1 MESER
6 TTLTARN
13 KSLDGPGGPAGSD
26 REEVE
31 ALAEHSTAGKGRSAC
46 GTAQEAL
53 AETPGETEVTQLVDD
68 GARQWPRIQ
77 PVSQGLPWVR
87 KTDQMGVAGV
97 T

>member
-46 GTAQEAL
+46 GTAQEA
-53 AETPGETEVTQLVDD
+53 ETPWRLRLRSRSWWMTVPDSGPESNLSAKDFRGSEKLI
-68 GARQWPRIQ
+68 RWEWP
-77 PVSQGLPWVR
+77 G
-87 KTDQMGVAGV
+87 
-97 T
+97 